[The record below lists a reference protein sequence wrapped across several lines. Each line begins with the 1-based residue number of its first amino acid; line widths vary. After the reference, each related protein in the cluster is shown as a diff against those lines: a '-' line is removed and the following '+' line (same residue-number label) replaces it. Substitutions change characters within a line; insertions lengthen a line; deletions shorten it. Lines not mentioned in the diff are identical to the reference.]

1 MEHLTTIIV
10 NYNTPKETELA
21 IRSAVNATAEDF
33 THQVIVVDNGSK
45 EPLRLPKDLRKAKV
59 ELIRSESNLGFT
71 GGNNLGMSHA
81 VKQYQTDY
89 FLLLNSDAIVEKQAI
104 QALYNALKADPKT
117 GIAVSKIYFTPGLE
131 FHRKS
136 YKKSERGKV
145 LWFAGGSIDWANI
158 AAFHRGV
165 DEVDRGQY
173 DEQKSCDF
181 ATGCALLVK
190 RVVTEHVGILDKRFF
205 LYAEDVDFSLRVR
218 KAGYKI
224 VFVPRSIVW
233 HMNSGSVA
241 GGAGSKTQ
249 QYYQTRN
256 RLLLAAK
263 HGSWRQ
269 RLTGLRLAFQTL
281 TRGNDAEL
289 KGVVD
294 FFLLRYGKQPIV

>member
-181 ATGCALLVK
+181 STGCALLVK

-205 LYAEDVDFSLRVR
+205 LYAEDVSSLRIPS
-218 KAGYKI
+218 AWI
-224 VFVPRSIVW
+224 
-233 HMNSGSVA
+233 
-241 GGAGSKTQ
+241 
-249 QYYQTRN
+249 N
-256 RLLLAAK
+256 RLPHLVVEA
-263 HGSWRQ
+263 S
-269 RLTGLRLAFQTL
+269 LRESKFVRASAVLS
-281 TRGNDAEL
+281 
-289 KGVVD
+289 
-294 FFLLRYGKQPIV
+294 